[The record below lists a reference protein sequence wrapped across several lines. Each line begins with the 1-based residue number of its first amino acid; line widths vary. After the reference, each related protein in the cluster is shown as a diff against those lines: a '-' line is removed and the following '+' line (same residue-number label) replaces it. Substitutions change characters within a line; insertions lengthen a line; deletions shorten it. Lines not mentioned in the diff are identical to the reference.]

1 MTEPWQI
8 GVDLG
13 GTKIEAVLM
22 NGEGVQVSRKRVY
35 TPPSDITDRYHH
47 IIGTISQLI
56 KDVSTPIPKSE
67 EYSLGIGIPGI
78 IDPYTDIIINGSI
91 KELIG
96 SPFKSDIE
104 KIFDK
109 AIVIEN
115 DANCFTLAEAFSGAG
130 KGFDTV
136 FGITMGTGCGSA
148 LCIKGKIHKGRHGSA
163 GEFGHMSIDPAGNKC
178 FCGNNGCIETKIGG
192 SGVERTHFLRT
203 GQKLK
208 MKDIIDG
215 FHALDPECSQ
225 TFNQFIEDFGCALG
239 GLISLLDPDVIVLG
253 GGLSDIN
260 ELYSLGTEKIKQ
272 YTYHPNITTPIIK
285 HKLGDSAGVF
295 GAAWAG
301 NNNLF
306 HSCSAV

>member
-1 MTEPWQI
+1 MTLPWQI

-22 NGEGVQVSRKRVY
+22 NSKDIEVSRKRVY
-35 TPPSDITDRYHH
+35 TPPSDTANRYHH
-47 IIGTISQLI
+47 IIETISQLVGDI
-56 KDVSTPIPKSE
+56 SKPILKGE

-78 IDPYTDIIINGSI
+78 IDPYTGIIINGSI
-91 KELIG
+91 RELTD

-104 KIFDK
+104 KIFERT
-109 AIVIEN
+109 IVIEN
-115 DANCFTLAEAFSGAG
+115 DANCFTLAEAFNGAG

-148 LCIKGKIHKGRHGSA
+148 LCIKGRIHKGRHGSA
-163 GEFGHMSIDPAGNKC
+163 GEFGHMSMDPAGTKC
-178 FCGNNGCIETKIGG
+178 FCGNNGCIETKISG
-192 SGVERTHFLRT
+192 SGIEKTHFMRT

-215 FHALDPECSQ
+215 FHAGNRECSQ

-253 GGLSDIN
+253 GGLSDID
-260 ELYSLGTEKIKQ
+260 ELYSSGIEKIKQ
-272 YTYHPNITTPIIK
+272 YTYHPNITTPILK

-301 NNNLF
+301 NHNLF
-306 HSCSAV
+306 RSLPV